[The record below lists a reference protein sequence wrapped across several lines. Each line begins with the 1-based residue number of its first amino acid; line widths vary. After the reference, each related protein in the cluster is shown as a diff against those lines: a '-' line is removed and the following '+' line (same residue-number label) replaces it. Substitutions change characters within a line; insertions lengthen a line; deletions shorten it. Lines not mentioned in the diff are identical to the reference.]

1 MTTPL
6 TPQEQYRIYGVVLR
20 HLSPI
25 QKGIQFNHAVVGLVF
40 TYGIDVAG
48 AHEYISPDL
57 FKSEHYSSVLLQCN
71 STNELDNIIE
81 KIADAGFPLSV
92 FYEPDLGAI
101 PLMTAIAFQVP
112 MEDKK
117 YWELDNV
124 RLRNSEEGYDEE
136 IPEIWTVLNNL
147 KLAF

>member
-1 MTTPL
+1 MTTQL

-40 TYGIDVAG
+40 NYGIDVAG
-48 AHEYISPDL
+48 ALEYISPDL
-57 FKSEHYSSVLLQCN
+57 FKIEHYSSVLLQCN
-71 STNELDNIIE
+71 STNELDFIIE
-81 KIADAGFPLSV
+81 TVADAGFPLSV

-112 MEDKK
+112 MEEKMKWDAILANNPDGI
-117 YWELDNV
+117 EV
-124 RLRNSEEGYDEE
+124 
-136 IPEIWTVLNNL
+136 PEIWTVLNSL
-147 KLAF
+147 KLAY

>member
-1 MTTPL
+1 MTTTL
-6 TPQEQYRIYGVVLR
+6 TPQEKYRIYGVVLR

-40 TYGIDVAG
+40 TYGIDVVG
-48 AHEYISPDL
+48 THEYISPDL

-71 STNELDNIIE
+71 STNELDYIIAKVAE
-81 KIADAGFPLSV
+81 ADFPMSV
-92 FYEPDLGAI
+92 FYEPDLDNLI
-101 PLMTAIAFQVP
+101 TAIAFQVP